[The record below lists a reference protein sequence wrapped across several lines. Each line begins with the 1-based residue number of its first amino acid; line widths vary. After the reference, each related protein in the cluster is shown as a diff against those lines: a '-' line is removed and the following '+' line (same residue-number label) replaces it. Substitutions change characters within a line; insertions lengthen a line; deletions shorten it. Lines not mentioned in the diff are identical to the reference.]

1 MIKTTA
7 EMKELV
13 EEFIKVTGI
22 NYEDQTP
29 QLKGKSEV
37 IEWQYRVG
45 TNVIINKN
53 ANRSDRIHLS
63 VNMRFTPQDAELLK
77 MDNPSFTKAINEISE
92 ICTICKVGH
101 QWVKEGNLTIGLGIF
116 THVDEQ
122 ILDRVNFHNAWDNLV
137 QVTGHI
143 QLILRSNFAKMSNTS
158 SSSKSIY
165 G

>member
-1 MIKTTA
+1 MTKTTT

-29 QLKGKSEV
+29 HLKDKNEI

-53 ANRSDRIHLS
+53 AKRNDRIHLS
-63 VNMRFTPQDAELLK
+63 VNMRFTPQDADLLK
-77 MDNPSFTKAINEISE
+77 IENPSFTKAIREISE

-101 QWVKEGNLTIGLGIF
+101 QWVKDNNKTIGLGIF

-143 QLILRSNFAKMSNTS
+143 QLILRSNFAKISHTAAN
-158 SSSKSIY
+158 KSIY